1 MALTHALAI
10 AGLMVASTAAF
21 AETLSAKIDFPF
33 RAGSTAYPAAA
44 YNVYIDSMNGV
55 ITVSN
60 PATKVSHMFVPSP
73 GDTHVKVNEP
83 KLVFNCAQNN
93 ACSLAQVQS
102 PRGIRWTI
110 RQPKRTAAELERMA
124 VVVVPLHSV
133 KAD

>member
-10 AGLMVASTAAF
+10 AGLMVTSTAAF

-83 KLVFNCAQNN
+83 KLVFNCAQTTR
-93 ACSLAQVQS
+93 ARSRKCSRPGVFVGPSGNPSARLRSWSEWQS
-102 PRGIRWTI
+102 
-110 RQPKRTAAELERMA
+110 
-124 VVVVPLHSV
+124 
-133 KAD
+133 